1 MKTIPL
7 APVHLNFV
15 LPLVEKY
22 IAEACPDM
30 TPSIWNAYVVVNGC
44 GINGI
49 SRVAV
54 VRSKLVGFTLLR
66 SLEGVELT
74 KKTLHSMGTYV
85 LPEFRKQGIGEQ
97 LRREAM
103 EAAKRQG
110 YECIQ
115 GFARSKENAEMII
128 KLGGEITGFLVE
140 TML

>member
-1 MKTIPL
+1 MKTVAL
-7 APVHLNFV
+7 HASHLNSI
-15 LPLVEKY
+15 LPLVEEY

-30 TPSIWNAYVVVNGC
+30 APSIWNAYVIVNGC
-44 GINGI
+44 GVNGI
-49 SRVAV
+49 SRVAYV
-54 VRSKLVGFTLLR
+54 QQKLVGFTLLR
-66 SLEGVELT
+66 ALEGIELT

-103 EAAKRQG
+103 EAAKQQG

-115 GFARSKENAEMII
+115 GFARTKVNAEMIV